1 MSEVLEVYRKYVA
14 ALKAIPSTPGV
25 VDPHL
30 GIPIEDEIAR
40 VEKHIERITPK
51 PPEQCPDC
59 KLMNNDPRCCQND
72 EELWK

>member
-1 MSEVLEVYRKYVA
+1 MSEVLQAYTDYLT
-14 ALKAIPSTPGV
+14 ALKMLPADTVMPDGTP
-25 VDPHL
+25 
-30 GIPIEDEIAR
+30 IASEKAR
-40 VEKHIERITPK
+40 IEKHIERLTPK